1 MSKIHL
7 DMEKYRLFTEGFLR
21 ETNGFLTEAEIGL
34 LPLGVKVITCELAMR
49 FLTDYIDGDRYFK
62 VNSPTHNLVRAHA
75 QMQLLRDI
83 EAKEEDMY
91 RVLFDIIREGA

>member
-1 MSKIHL
+1 MQKGRSYTVIDGIRGKGCFVGMSLSAGMNGHN
-7 DMEKYRLFTEGFLR
+7 TCWVEG
-21 ETNGFLTEAEIGL
+21 EA
-34 LPLGVKVITCELAMR
+34 KM
-49 FLTDYIDGDRYFK
+49 YIDGDRYFK